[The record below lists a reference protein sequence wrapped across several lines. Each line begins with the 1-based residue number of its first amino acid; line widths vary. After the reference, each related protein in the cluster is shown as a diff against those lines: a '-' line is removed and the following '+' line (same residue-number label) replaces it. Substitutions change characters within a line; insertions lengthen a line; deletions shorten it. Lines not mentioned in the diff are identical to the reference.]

1 MKSFLVGLGI
11 GVGLGMLFAPGSG
24 DRTRRNTW
32 RSVTRWRDKLSQQL
46 PGRGQA
52 EEHSTRRS
60 EQREEQDASGSSKKR
75 QAKAGGG
82 DSINSLSR
90 DELMTVNGIGPVL
103 ADRIISGRPYSST
116 RDLVNRG
123 IIAQGT
129 LEELE
134 RQFGSKLK
142 EPA

>member
-11 GVGLGMLFAPGSG
+11 GVGLAMLLAPESG
-24 DRTRRNTW
+24 DRTRRKAW
-32 RSVTRWRDKLSQQL
+32 RSVTGRLDKLSQHA
-46 PGRGQA
+46 PFAGQA
-52 EEHSTRRS
+52 ETHSKLRS
-60 EQREEQDASGSSKKR
+60 QEREQQDAPGSSKKR
-75 QAKAGGG
+75 QGRAGRS

-116 RDLVNRG
+116 RDLVDRG

-134 RQFGSKLK
+134 RQFGSRLK